1 MGSLTPRVST
11 LIRPGAAMSS
21 ARIGAAWIASASS
34 TGSTSMAVA
43 FLMSSLTRTHATPT
57 QVSRTTRL
65 LKVPMAAL
73 TTSITSPSTSA
84 GIVGPSQPSQITS
97 PG

>member
-11 LIRPGAAMSS
+11 LIRPGAA
-21 ARIGAAWIASASS
+21 WIASA
-34 TGSTSMAVA
+34 GSTSMAVA
-43 FLMSSLTRTHATPT
+43 FLMTSLTRTHATPT

-73 TTSITSPSTSA
+73 TTSITSPSSSA

>member
-34 TGSTSMAVA
+34 TSMAVA
-43 FLMSSLTRTHATPT
+43 FLMTSLTRAHATPT

>member
-1 MGSLTPRVST
+1 MGSLPPRVST

-21 ARIGAAWIASASS
+21 ARIGAAWIASAGS
-34 TGSTSMAVA
+34 TGMAVA
-43 FLMSSLTRTHATPT
+43 FLMTSLTRTHATPT

-84 GIVGPSQPSQITS
+84 GMVGPSQPSQITS